1 MGAGQWSFDRRR
13 MTRFLKFRRTERLAI
28 RRALMVVA
36 TAAAAVVVSWPAAAQ
51 VFWGDS
57 DRSYRDRYRNNYDNY
72 NNYNNYQHRDFFFP
86 FSGFMRPPPVVDST
100 KAPPPRKLE
109 TTPTTSIVV
118 VGDSLADWL
127 GYGLDELYADQ
138 PDMGVERKIRP
149 TSGLIRYDPKNENL
163 DWPQAIKDALA
174 NEKPNAIV
182 VMLGMNDRLP
192 LRDKAPPP
200 PAAKRPGELAQG
212 ANQATGQGANQGANA
227 GTNQGTNQ
235 TSQAANQPAKD
246 KQDKAA
252 EPADSEAPPQGAA
265 QGDAQRPAP
274 GGSYDFHTD
283 QWATLYGKRVDE
295 MIAALKTKGVP
306 ILWVGLP
313 SIRGTKSTS
322 DLSYLDELYREH
334 AEKAGIDY
342 VDIWDGFVDDQGRF
356 AVQGPDFEGQTR
368 RLRTGD
374 GVHFTKAGAVKLAS
388 YVDRDLRRALTNHVV
403 PVALPGPEASPKA
416 ATTGSKPDVGPVL
429 PLSMGGGETGDL
441 VGGGNRPAQASAD
454 PIATKVLSRGDAVAA
469 PTGRAD
475 DFSWPRPKS
484 DVSAAPEASSP
495 PVALTPAAPP
505 RQSDAVKKPTE
516 SDKDVGKEASKD
528 SNKEANKD
536 NKNKAAKDPAPVKP
550 RRAPNADLDGAPIPP
565 APVGSR

>member
-1 MGAGQWSFDRRR
+1 MRRL
-13 MTRFLKFRRTERLAI
+13 LKFHRTGRPAI
-28 RRALMVVA
+28 QRTLLVIA
-36 TAAAAVVVSWPAAAQ
+36 TAAAAVVVARPAAAQ

-57 DRSYRDRYRNNYDNY
+57 DRSYHDRYRNYDY
-72 NNYNNYQHRDFFFP
+72 NNNYQHRDFFFP

-109 TTPTTSIVV
+109 TPPTTSIVV

-163 DWPQAIKDALA
+163 DWSQAIKDALA
-174 NEKPNAIV
+174 NEKPDAIV
-182 VMLGMNDRLP
+182 VMLGLNDRLP

-200 PAAKRPGELAQG
+200 PAAKRPGEPAQG
-212 ANQATGQGANQGANA
+212 ASQTTGQGASAT
-227 GTNQGTNQ
+227 TNQGTNQ
-235 TSQAANQPAKD
+235 TSQAANQPAQE

-252 EPADSEAPPQGAA
+252 APADSEAPPQNAA
-265 QGDAQRPAP
+265 QGDAQHPAP

-283 QWATLYGKRVDE
+283 QWATLYGKRIDE

-313 SIRGTKSTS
+313 AIRGTKSTS

-356 AVQGPDFEGQTR
+356 ALQGPDFEGQTR
-368 RLRTGD
+368 RLRASD

-388 YVDRDLRRALTNHVV
+388 FVDRDLRRALSNHVV
-403 PVALPGPEASPKA
+403 PVALPGPETAPKA
-416 ATTGSKPDVGPVL
+416 ATTGAKPDVGPVL
-429 PLSMGGGETGDL
+429 PLSTGGGETGDL
-441 VGGGNRPAQASAD
+441 VGGGSHPAQASSD

-469 PTGRAD
+469 PAGRAD
-475 DFSWPRPKS
+475 DFSWPRPAS
-484 DVSAAPEASSP
+484 DARAAPEAAP
-495 PVALTPAAPP
+495 QPVASTPATPAK
-505 RQSDAVKKPTE
+505 QGDAGKNPAE
-516 SDKDVGKEASKD
+516 AGKDSNKDASKD
-528 SNKEANKD
+528 PNKEANKD
-536 NKNKAAKDPAPVKP
+536 TKNKAAKDPAAAKP

>member
-1 MGAGQWSFDRRR
+1 MR
-13 MTRFLKFRRTERLAI
+13 RFLKFHMAGRSAVGRL
-28 RRALMVVA
+28 LPVVA
-36 TAAAAVVVSWPAAAQ
+36 AAGAVLVVARPAAAQ

-57 DRSYRDRYRNNYDNY
+57 DRSYHERYRNYDNY
-72 NNYNNYQHRDFFFP
+72 NNNYQHRDFFFP

-109 TTPTTSIVV
+109 TPPPTSIVV
-118 VGDSLADWL
+118 IGDSLADWL

-138 PDMGVERKIRP
+138 ADMGVERKIRP

-163 DWPQAIKDALA
+163 DWSQAIKDALA
-174 NEKPNAIV
+174 NEKPNGIV

-200 PAAKRPGELAQG
+200 PAVKRPGEPAQG
-212 ANQATGQGANQGANA
+212 ANQTTSQGANA
-227 GTNQGTNQ
+227 ATNPGTNQ
-235 TSQAANQPAKD
+235 TSQAANQAAQD
-246 KQDKAA
+246 KPDKAA
-252 EPADSEAPPQGAA
+252 APADSEAAPQSAA
-265 QGDAQRPAP
+265 QGDAQRPVP

-313 SIRGTKSTS
+313 AIRGTKSTS

-356 AVQGPDFEGQTR
+356 ALQGPDFEGQTR
-368 RLRTGD
+368 RLRSSD

-388 YVDRDLRRALTNHVV
+388 YVDRDLRRALSNHVV
-403 PVALPGPEASPKA
+403 PVALPGPEAAPKTT
-416 ATTGSKPDVGPVL
+416 TTGAKPDAGPVL
-429 PLSMGGGETGDL
+429 PLSTGGRETGDL
-441 VGGGNRPAQASAD
+441 VGGGNRPAQANSD
-454 PIATKVLSRGDAVAA
+454 PVAAKVLSRGDAVTA
-469 PTGRAD
+469 PSGRAD
-475 DFSWPRPKS
+475 DFSWPRPTS
-484 DVSAAPEASSP
+484 DASAAPEAP
-495 PVALTPAAPP
+495 AQPVASTPAPP
-505 RQSDAVKKPTE
+505 AKQNDAGKKPAE
-516 SDKDVGKEASKD
+516 SG
-528 SNKEANKD
+528 KEANKD
-536 NKNKAAKDPAPVKP
+536 SNKDAGKDSDKEANKDTKNKSAKDPAAVKP